1 MLHCQRALNHD
12 ETMKQHYRFT
22 KTFFLSV
29 FTLLFLLSGCA
40 STQSDNKYTFT
51 SSDSP
56 LDDVITAQSLAAKQ
70 NKLLLVVLGAQWCH
84 DSTGLAKRFS
94 SKEMQRILTPHYQ
107 TVFVDVGMLEDRR
120 AITNRFNYPIYYATP
135 TVMIVDPSSSALL
148 NRASMDIWGKADSI
162 PLAQYVDYFSAFAN
176 MSAKQKA
183 PMIAWQSTPQEA
195 QYYAEQ
201 AVRLQEAYDA
211 LNPMLLRDI
220 NGDTPDGFYKL
231 WKETKAFRTE
241 LQETMTK
248 RAALALE
255 MKGDGSDEA
264 TAAPALRHYHPFSW
278 EAN

>member
-1 MLHCQRALNHD
+1 MKLH
-12 ETMKQHYRFT
+12 
-22 KTFFLSV
+22 TFFSKP
-29 FTLLFLLSGCA
+29 FIGIFALLMVLSGCSA
-40 STQSDNKYTFT
+40 TQSKSQYEYAPTTDPLNK
-51 SSDSP
+51 
-56 LDDVITAQSLAAKQ
+56 VVRAQSEALKQ

-94 SKEMQRILTPHYQ
+94 SNEMQRILTPHYE
-107 TVFVDVGMLEDRR
+107 TVFIDVGMLEDRR
-120 AITNRFNYPIYYATP
+120 NITERFNYPIYYATP
-135 TVMIVDPSSSALL
+135 TVMIVDPTSSALL

-176 MSAKQKA
+176 MSEKQKA

-201 AVRLQEAYDA
+201 ALRLQEAYDA

-248 RAALALE
+248 RAALTLE

-264 TAAPALRHYHPFSW
+264 KAAPALRHYHPFSW
-278 EAN
+278 EANEG

>member
-1 MLHCQRALNHD
+1 MKLH
-12 ETMKQHYRFT
+12 T
-22 KTFFLSV
+22 FLSKP
-29 FTLLFLLSGCA
+29 FIGIFALLMVLSGCNA
-40 STQSDNKYTFT
+40 TQSDRDYKYSPTANPLNK
-51 SSDSP
+51 
-56 LDDVITAQSLAAKQ
+56 VVHAQSEALEQ

-94 SKEMQRILTPHYQ
+94 SNEMQRILTPHYE
-107 TVFVDVGMLEDRR
+107 TVFIDVGMLEDRR
-120 AITNRFNYPIYYATP
+120 NITERFNYPIYYATP

-148 NRASMDIWGKADSI
+148 NRASMDIWGNADSI

-176 MSAKQKA
+176 MSEKQKA

-201 AVRLQEAYDA
+201 ALRLQEAYDV

-248 RAALALE
+248 RAALTLE

-264 TAAPALRHYHPFSW
+264 KAAPALRHYHPFSW
-278 EAN
+278 EANEG

>member
-1 MLHCQRALNHD
+1 MHSQ
-12 ETMKQHYRFT
+12 KPWI
-22 KTFFLSV
+22 K
-29 FTLLFLLSGCA
+29 
-40 STQSDNKYTFT
+40 
-51 SSDSP
+51 
-56 LDDVITAQSLAAKQ
+56 

-94 SKEMQRILTPHYQ
+94 SNEMQRILTPHYE

-120 AITNRFNYPIYYATP
+120 NITERFNYPIYYATP

-176 MSAKQKA
+176 MSEKQKA

-201 AVRLQEAYDA
+201 ALRLQEAYDA

-248 RAALALE
+248 RAALTLE
-255 MKGDGSDEA
+255 MKGDGNDEA
-264 TAAPALRHYHPFSW
+264 KAAPALRHYHPFSW
-278 EAN
+278 EANEG

>member
-1 MLHCQRALNHD
+1 
-12 ETMKQHYRFT
+12 MKQHT
-22 KTFFLSV
+22 ISLP
-29 FTLLFLLSGCA
+29 TLLIIIVTLLLLSGCGA
-40 STQSDNKYTFT
+40 TQSGIDYEYAPTANPLNK
-51 SSDSP
+51 
-56 LDDVITAQSLAAKQ
+56 VVHAQSEALKQ

-94 SKEMQRILTPHYQ
+94 SSEMQRILTSHYE
-107 TVFVDVGMLEDRR
+107 TVFIDVGMLEDRR
-120 AITNRFNYPIYYATP
+120 NITERFNYPTYYATP

-148 NRASMDIWGKADSI
+148 NRASMDIWGNADSI

-176 MSAKQKA
+176 MSEKQKA

-201 AVRLQEAYDA
+201 ALRLQEAYDV

-248 RAALALE
+248 RAALTLE

-264 TAAPALRHYHPFSW
+264 KAAPALRHYHPFSW
-278 EAN
+278 EANEG